1 MDGRVTRGTLQKIR
15 DGVITEGPV
24 FLKVSQL
31 QPLGKKHKGLYS
43 DGSDSMEAVFAS
55 AVSSLIESG
64 QLTNDCV
71 VKLVSFTC
79 NLVNESHKLIS
90 TECEVDAAPD
100 SSTAQQA
107 PIKEES
113 ESQPAGSPCK
123 ENMPSNTKVETQASS
138 SPMGNKRL
146 KVEGTGSSTP
156 HAAKRDPEAMKT
168 PAHPRVASLASSSRT
183 PQPSPS
189 EQPTPA
195 PAGPPMDSPGLSIG
209 SARKAVQPIAAL
221 NPYNMSWTI
230 KARLV
235 KKGPKRSFTKGGTQ
249 STSVFSIELVDEQ
262 GTQIEASVWR
272 DLADRY
278 YDLLEEGKVYY
289 VAKGKV
295 KPANKAYSS
304 VRNDY
309 QLHLDSGSEIE
320 ECPDQDTS
328 KMQAKLSIVPIDQ
341 LSLFIGKKAGIDL
354 MGVVTDVGQLGSV
367 KRKSDNS
374 ELSRRDITL
383 LDTSQ
388 KTVTMTLWGETAQD
402 KGALLEAQDCPV
414 ITVTACRVSDY
425 NGVSVSAG
433 QRSDIQINPGAPE
446 AQALR
451 QWYDFEGRTAPTQ
464 HAGEGLANARGSSGG
479 GGSQERVTFQ
489 QLTKSPAEMPSPDAK
504 PEYHNATCTVANI
517 DPQQS
522 MYYQACPDN
531 NRKVVEQNG
540 QWYCE
545 YHGKTYPSMVRRYVT
560 TLQCTDHTA
569 ELTLNAFNEQVEG
582 LLGMSA
588 DDLAMLKEG
597 NPEKQRQ
604 YQALLKK
611 VQWQDFVVR
620 IQTRTREYEGQLRM
634 RYTVQSMKPVEYVAE
649 SKRMIEALAKLHV
662 KVEAG

>member
-1 MDGRVTRGTLQKIR
+1 MGSQMQAGTIQQIR

-24 FLKVSQL
+24 YLQVSAL
-31 QPLGKKHKGLYS
+31 QPLGKKHKGVYS
-43 DGSDSMEAVFAS
+43 DGTDSIEAVFAS
-55 AVSSLIESG
+55 TVNQLIESG
-64 QLTNDCV
+64 KISNGCV
-71 VKLVSFTC
+71 VKLISFTC
-79 NLVNESHKLIS
+79 NLVNDSHKLIS
-90 TECEVDAAPD
+90 TECEVESASDAGTPE
-100 SSTAQQA
+100 QA
-107 PIKEES
+107 SIKA
-113 ESQPAGSPCK
+113 ESQESNKASPTK
-123 ENMPSNTKVETQASS
+123 ENMPSNVKVEDRASS
-138 SPMGNKRL
+138 SPMANKKA
-146 KVEGTGSSTP
+146 KVEGTGSNTP
-156 HAAKRDPEAMKT
+156 HAVRRDSDSVKT
-168 PAHPRVASLASSSRT
+168 PAHPRIASLAAASRT

-195 PAGPPMDSPGLSIG
+195 PAGPPMDSPGLSMG
-209 SARKAVQPIAAL
+209 SAKKAVLPIAAL
-221 NPYNMSWTI
+221 NPYNMNWTV
-230 KARLV
+230 KARLM
-235 KKGPKRSFTKGGTQ
+235 KKGPKRSFSKGGTQ

-278 YDLLEEGKVYY
+278 YDLLEESKVYY
-289 VAKGKV
+289 VSKGKV
-295 KPANKAYSS
+295 KPANKTYSS

-341 LSLFIGKKAGIDL
+341 LSLFIGKKAGIDM
-354 MGVVTDVGQLGSV
+354 MGVVTSVGQLGSV

-374 ELSRRDITL
+374 ELSRRDVTL
-383 LDTSQ
+383 LDQSQ
-388 KTVTMTLWGETAQD
+388 KTVTMTLWGETAQE
-402 KGALLEAQDCPV
+402 KGPLLEAQDCPV

-433 QRSDIQINPGAPE
+433 QRSDIQINPDTPE

-451 QWYDFEGRTAPTQ
+451 QWYDFEGRTASTQ

-479 GGSQERVTFQ
+479 GGSQERVTLQ
-489 QLTKSPAEMPSPDAK
+489 QLVKSPADMPSPDAK
-504 PEYHNATCTVANI
+504 PEYHNAICTVANI

-545 YHGKTYPSMVRRYVT
+545 YDGKTYPSMVRRYVT
-560 TLQCTDHTA
+560 TLRCTDNTA

-597 NPEKQRQ
+597 NPEKQQQ
-604 YQALLKK
+604 YQTLLKK
-611 VQWQDFVVR
+611 VQWQDYVVR
-620 IQTRTREYEGQLRM
+620 LQTRSREYEGQVRM
-634 RYTVQSMKPVEYVAE
+634 RYTVHSMKPVEFIAE
-649 SKRMIEALAKLHV
+649 SRRMIEQLTKLRV
-662 KVEAG
+662 KAEG